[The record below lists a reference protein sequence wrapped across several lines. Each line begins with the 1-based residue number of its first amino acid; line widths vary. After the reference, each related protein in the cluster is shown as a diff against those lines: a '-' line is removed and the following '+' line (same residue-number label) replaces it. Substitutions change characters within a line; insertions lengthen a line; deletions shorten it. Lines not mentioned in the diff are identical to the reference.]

1 MYCYIKIHWSSST
14 LKKYLTNLI
23 HIDYL
28 ENISSVSYTNITNIE
43 KFYAVSEIT
52 LTNMNANLSG
62 TKFKF

>member
-1 MYCYIKIHWSSST
+1 MCCYIKIHWSSST